1 MFDRP
6 HHQRIIKLLHAFNSD
21 ALRQTQCYFGGGT
34 AIALSLAEY
43 RESRDIDFLCASNEG
58 FRFLRNAI
66 SPNSLGSLVS
76 EPLKLRREVRADM
89 YGIRTVVE
97 VEGEAIKVEIV
108 SEGRI
113 ALTGSLDPIFG
124 VPTLSREDMYAEK
137 LLANADRGL
146 EKAQTS
152 RDIIDLAMMIDH
164 WGAIPDQAW
173 NKVKH
178 AYGDH
183 AVKAFKDSVKLVSD
197 RDYLKHCLRSMHM
210 EEKML
215 DRITAILGCTPKN
228 SYADDADGS
237 DNYAMEP

>member
-6 HHQRIIKLLHAFNSD
+6 YHQRIAKVLHAFNSD
-21 ALRQTQCYFGGGT
+21 ALSQTQCYFGGGT

-43 RESRDIDFLCASNEG
+43 RESRDVDFLCASNKG
-58 FRFLRNAI
+58 YRLLRNII
-66 SPNSLGSLVS
+66 SPNSLGALLG
-76 EPLKLRREVRADM
+76 EPLKLCREVRADM

-97 VEGEAIKVEIV
+97 VDGEAIKIEIV

-113 ALTGSLDPIFG
+113 ALSGSLDPVFG
-124 VPTLSREDMYAEK
+124 VPTLSREDLYAEK

-146 EKAQTS
+146 DKAQTS

-173 NKVKH
+173 SKVKQ

-183 AVKAFKDSVKLVSD
+183 AVKAFHDSAKLLCD
-197 RDYLKHCLRSMHM
+197 RNYLKHCLRTLHM
-210 EEKML
+210 EEGLL
-215 DRITAILGCTPKN
+215 DRIPAILGCTPKN
-228 SYADDADGS
+228 LDTDRSDDDGI
-237 DNYAMEP
+237 EP